1 MDEIDAKWGVDKEG
15 LSFLSRG
22 ATGRGVADMSNS
34 DTAGEAVDDFLVGED
49 ISDQAIGFVF
59 VKFVPIGGDHAGRVL
74 TTMLQHEEAFVDFH
88 IGIAIVLDDTDDA
101 AHSDWGATRALIWDG
116 GGKEG

>member
-1 MDEIDAKWGVDKEG
+1 
-15 LSFLSRG
+15 
-22 ATGRGVADMSNS
+22 
-34 DTAGEAVDDFLVGED
+34 
-49 ISDQAIGFVF
+49 
-59 VKFVPIGGDHAGRVL
+59 L